1 MNRFYGI
8 NYKFASQEKKLI
20 KMRKTIITLS
30 AVLLTTITFGQKLKL
45 TEAAVAYQDLKP
57 MWFMQPDLLEAS
69 KSALVKAKSAIDIA
83 YTEQEEKK
91 SLKPKDEG
99 KLNYYRG
106 VIYLDYTFL
115 SAMDKEIMKEV
126 EANQETFADIPFSSL
141 KKCKELTGYYDDD
154 IATKMN
160 FLRGISIQGGVQM
173 FEEKKYEEAFA
184 AFSGAVQMSEI
195 VDYKDTLAMFNAG
208 LAADQIDNYDDAI
221 KYYLMAAEANYL
233 GNAEVYR
240 NIIQVVNRKNNG
252 PSDESLKYIELAKAK
267 YPGDINII
275 IEEFNYHNSKG
286 NPDAAQA
293 SLQKA
298 IEKDPKNPIFHYSI
312 GATFDELA
320 NKRHEEGKHD
330 EARTYVVKAVEA
342 YNKVIELDPKFA
354 DAYYNMGV
362 LYNNESYNLTNEIKS
377 IEDVK
382 LQDEKLK
389 ESREYLRKAI
399 PFLEK
404 SHELTPTDVNTLKL
418 LKSIYFTIE
427 DEDNYSKI
435 AAKLKELGQ

>member
-1 MNRFYGI
+1 
-8 NYKFASQEKKLI
+8 
-20 KMRKTIITLS
+20 MRKTIITLS
-30 AVLLTTITFGQKLKL
+30 AVLLTTITFAQKLKL

-57 MWFMQPDLLEAS
+57 MWFAQPDLLEAS
-69 KSALVKAKSAIDIA
+69 KKSLIAAKSAIDIA
-83 YTEQEEKK
+83 YEEQEKNK
-91 SLKPKDEG
+91 SLKTKDEG
-99 KLNYYRG
+99 KLYYYRG

-115 SAMDKEIMKEV
+115 SAMDKEILAEV
-126 EANQETFADIPFSSL
+126 EANQEKFEKVPFASL

-154 IATKMN
+154 IANKMN
-160 FLRGISIQGGVQM
+160 FLRGMSIQGGVQM

-184 AFSGAVQMSEI
+184 AFAAAVEMSDV

-208 LAADQIDNYDDAI
+208 LAADQFDKYDDAI
-221 KYYLMAAEANYL
+221 KYYHMAAQANYL

-252 PSDESLKYIELAKAK
+252 PSDEAMKYIEEAKAK

-275 IEEFNYHNSKG
+275 IEEFNYHNAKG

-293 SLQKA
+293 SLKKA

-330 EARTYVVKAVEA
+330 EARTYVEKAVEA
-342 YNKVIELDPKFA
+342 YNKVIELDPNFA

-382 LQDEKLK
+382 LQEEKLK
-389 ESREYLRKAI
+389 ESRELLKKAI
-399 PFLEK
+399 PYLVK